1 MSARRSSILTR
12 LLLLHN
18 GRTRLWTA
26 LAILTVGTFL
36 LLVSV
41 LAWSDF
47 DLLLSNGQSS
57 GTESYLVIGKQI
69 AEQNM
74 GGTSANVFSA
84 SEIAEVR
91 HAPQVRDAGEIT
103 PALFPVYAE
112 VGGQLPLQTELP
124 LASVPDRFLDVVPS
138 DWNWQPGNPDLPVV
152 LASRFLDIYNYVFAP
167 GQGLPQLSR
176 GSVQAIGMRIK
187 VGSGTNVQVFSAHI
201 SGFSDRVGS
210 VLVPQSFI
218 TYGNARFAAS
228 SGPARVMQ
236 LILRVGDPSDPQFT
250 AWLQQHGYTT
260 EPQGVQWSRMRAI
273 VQSVAAATGGLAA
286 LLLVAG
292 ALIFM
297 LFIELSISRSRSSL
311 VLLHQLGYSRR
322 YLVSFMVRR
331 FVPLIA
337 GSLLLALAATV
348 FVQGVVSARLAA
360 MQLHLP
366 SLPAAVVWSAFAIV
380 SALISVMVYRAI
392 VRSVGKVDVNVGL

>member
-1 MSARRSSILTR
+1 MSARLSSILTR

-26 LAILTVGTFL
+26 LTILTVGTFL

-47 DLLLSNGQSS
+47 DLLLSNGQSG

-69 AEQNM
+69 TEQNM

-187 VGSGTNVQVFSAHI
+187 VGSGTNAQVFSAHI

-228 SGPARVMQ
+228 SGPAHVMQ

-260 EPQGVQWSRMRAI
+260 EPQGLQWSRMRAI

-331 FVPLIA
+331 FVPLAA

-360 MQLHLP
+360 VQLHLP

-380 SALISVMVYRAI
+380 SALILVMVYRAI

>member
-1 MSARRSSILTR
+1 M
-12 LLLLHN
+12 
-18 GRTRLWTA
+18 WTA
-26 LAILTVGTFL
+26 LTILSVGTFL

-47 DLLLSNGQSS
+47 DLLLTNEQSG
-57 GTESYLVIGKQI
+57 GTESYIVIGKQI
-69 AEQNM
+69 TERNM
-74 GGTSANVFSA
+74 GGTSANMFSA

-124 LASVPDRFLDVVPS
+124 LACVPDRFLDVVPS
-138 DWNWQPGNPDLPVV
+138 DWNWQPGNPNVPVV
-152 LASRFLDIYNYVFAP
+152 LSSRFLDIYNYVFAP

-176 GSVQAIGMRIK
+176 GSVQAIGMRMK
-187 VGSGTNVQVFSAHI
+187 VGSGTYVQVFSAHI

-250 AWLQQHGYTT
+250 TWLQQHGYTT
-260 EPQGVQWSRMRAI
+260 EPQGLQWSRMRAV

-311 VLLHQLGYSRR
+311 VLLHQLGYSHR

-331 FVPLIA
+331 FVPLVA
-337 GSLLLALAATV
+337 GSLLLALATTV
-348 FVQGVVSARLAA
+348 FMQLIISTRLAA
-360 MQLHLP
+360 VQLHLP
-366 SLPAAVVWSAFAIV
+366 SLPGVVVWSAFAIV
-380 SALISVMVYRAI
+380 SALILVMVYRAI

>member
-1 MSARRSSILTR
+1 MSTRRSSILSR

-26 LAILTVGTFL
+26 LAILAVGTFL

-47 DLLLSNGQSS
+47 DLLLSNGQSG
-57 GTESYLVIGKQI
+57 GTESYIVIGKQI
-69 AEQNM
+69 TEQNM

-124 LASVPDRFLDVVPS
+124 LASVPDRFLDVVPP
-138 DWNWQPGNPDLPVV
+138 DWNWQPGNPNLPVV
-152 LASRFLDIYNYVFAP
+152 LAARFLDIYNYVFAP

-176 GSVQAIGMRIK
+176 GSVQAIGLRMK

-218 TYGNARFAAS
+218 TYGNSRFAAS
-228 SGPARVMQ
+228 AGPARVMQ
-236 LILRVGDPSDPQFT
+236 LILRVADPSDPLFT
-250 AWLQQHGYTT
+250 TWLQQHGYTT
-260 EPQGVQWSRMRAI
+260 EPQGLQWSRMRAI
-273 VQSVAAATGGLAA
+273 VQSVAAATGGLAV
-286 LLLVAG
+286 LLMVAG

-311 VLLHQLGYSRR
+311 LLLHQLGYSRR
-322 YLVSFMVRR
+322 YLISFMVRR
-331 FVPLIA
+331 FVPRVA
-337 GSLLLALAATV
+337 GSLLLALAGTV
-348 FVQGVVSARLAA
+348 FVQALVAARLAAAQLYLPSLPGAVVFGAFGVVSALILLA
-360 MQLHLP
+360 
-366 SLPAAVVWSAFAIV
+366 
-380 SALISVMVYRAI
+380 VYRAI
-392 VRSVGKVDVNVGL
+392 VRSVGKVKVSAGL

>member
-1 MSARRSSILTR
+1 MRQSSILTR

-26 LAILTVGTFL
+26 LAILSVGTFL

-41 LAWSDF
+41 LTWSDF
-47 DLLLSNGQSS
+47 DQLLSNEQSG
-57 GTESYLVIGKQI
+57 GTESYVVIGKQI
-69 AEQNM
+69 IERNM
-74 GGTSANVFSA
+74 GGASANVFSA

-91 HAPQVRDAGEIT
+91 HAPQVLDAGEIT

-124 LASVPDRFLDVVPS
+124 LASVPDRFLDAVPS
-138 DWNWQPGNPDLPVV
+138 DWNWQPGNPNLPVI
-152 LASRFLDIYNYVFAP
+152 LAARFLDIYNYVFAP

-176 GSVQAIGMRIK
+176 GSVQAIGMRMK

-218 TYGNARFAAS
+218 TYGNSRFAAS

-236 LILRVGDPSDPQFT
+236 LILRVADPSDPQFT
-250 AWLQQHGYTT
+250 IWLQQHGYTT
-260 EPQGVQWSRMRAI
+260 EPQGLQWSRMRAI

-331 FVPLIA
+331 FVPMVA
-337 GSLLLALAATV
+337 GSLFLALAATV
-348 FVQGVVSARLAA
+348 FVQVIVSARLAA
-360 MQLHLP
+360 AQLHLP
-366 SLPAAVVWSAFAIV
+366 SLPGVVVWAAFAIV
-380 SALISVMVYRAI
+380 SALILVVVYRAI
-392 VRSVGKVDVNVGL
+392 VRSVTKVEVIVGL